1 MKIIDCLN
9 SKPVTLS
16 FEVFP
21 PKTDDGYDS
30 VAKAVTEL
38 CALNPDYIS
47 VTYGAGGGTSKNT
60 VRIAADIQGKLG
72 TTALPH
78 LSCVSSSREE
88 VSVLLDQMEASGL
101 HNVLALR
108 GDRPQISCDS
118 PAPRNDYDYEYAYQL
133 VTDIKARGKFCIGAA
148 CYPEGHVECGRK
160 EQDIMYLKE
169 KVDCG
174 VDFLVTQ
181 MFFDNNVLFSFLYQ
195 AYRKNIQV
203 PVVAGVWPITA
214 AKQIQRI
221 AQLSGAVIPTRLK
234 GILDKWGHDPESMK
248 QAGII
253 YATEQII
260 DLVANGVRGI
270 HIYTMNKPEIARNI
284 QQNLGTLLS

>member
-78 LSCVSSSREE
+78 LSCVSSSRDE
-88 VSVLLDQMEASGL
+88 VSMLLDQMEAGGL

-108 GDRPQISCDS
+108 GDRPLISCDGT
-118 PAPRNDYDYEYAYQL
+118 APRYDYEYAYQL
-133 VTDIKARGKFCIGAA
+133 VQDIKARGKFCIGAA
-148 CYPEGHVECGRK
+148 CYPEGHVECERK
-160 EQDIMYLKE
+160 ERDIMYLKE

-221 AQLSGAVIPTRLK
+221 AQLSGAAIPTRLK

-270 HIYTMNKPEIARNI
+270 HIYTMNKPEIAQKI

>member
-21 PKTDDGYDS
+21 PKTDDGYES
-30 VAKAVTEL
+30 VAQAVTSL
-38 CALNPDYIS
+38 SALKPDYIS

-60 VRIAADIQGKLG
+60 VRIASEIQGRLG

-88 VSVLLDQMEASGL
+88 VFGLLDQMEASGI

-108 GDRPQISCDS
+108 GDRPTLVTGGEL
-118 PAPRNDYDYEYAYQL
+118 PAYDYEYAFQL
-133 VTDIKARGKFCIGAA
+133 ISDIKKRDKFCIGAA
-148 CYPEGHVECGRK
+148 CYPEGHVECINK
-160 EQDIMYLKE
+160 AADIGYLKE

-203 PVVAGVWPITA
+203 PVVAGVWPVTA

-221 AQLSGAVIPTRLK
+221 AQLSGAAIPTRLK

-253 YATEQII
+253 YATEQIV

-270 HIYTMNKPEIARNI
+270 HIYTMNKPEIAQKI
-284 QQNLGTLLS
+284 QENLGSLLD

>member
-1 MKIIDCLN
+1 VKIIDCLN

-21 PKTDDGYDS
+21 PKTDDGYES
-30 VAKAVTEL
+30 VAQAVT
-38 CALNPDYIS
+38 ALSALSPDYIS

-60 VRIAADIQGKLG
+60 VRIASDIQGRLG

-78 LSCVSSSREE
+78 LSCVSSTREE
-88 VSVLLDQMEASGL
+88 VAGLLDQMDANGL

-108 GDRPQISCDS
+108 GDRLVLPSEGDV
-118 PAPRNDYDYEYAYQL
+118 PEYEYEYAYQL
-133 VTDIKARGKFCIGAA
+133 VQDIKARGRFCIGAA
-148 CYPEGHVECGRK
+148 CYPEGHVECTNK
-160 EQDIMYLKE
+160 AADLVYLRE

-181 MFFDNNVLFSFLYQ
+181 MFFDNNVLYSFLYQ

-203 PVVAGVWPITA
+203 PVVAGVMPVTA
-214 AKQIQRI
+214 AKQVQRI
-221 AQLSGAVIPTRLK
+221 SQLSGATLTPRFKV
-234 GILDKWGHDPESMK
+234 ILDKWGHDPESMK

-270 HIYTMNKPEIARNI
+270 HIYTMNKPDVAQKIKE
-284 QQNLGTLLS
+284 NLGSLLS

>member
-21 PKTDDGYDS
+21 PKTDDGYKS
-30 VAKAVTEL
+30 VAQAVT
-38 CALNPDYIS
+38 ALSALTPDYIS
-47 VTYGAGGGTSKNT
+47 VTYGAGGGTSQNT
-60 VRIAADIQGKLG
+60 VRIASEIEGKLG

-78 LSCVSSSREE
+78 LSCVSSSRQE
-88 VSVLLDQMEASGL
+88 VKSLLDQMEKSGIN
-101 HNVLALR
+101 NVLALR
-108 GDRPQISCDS
+108 GDHPALIPDAVS
-118 PAPRNDYDYEYAYQL
+118 PVYDYQYAFQL
-133 VTDIKARGKFCIGAA
+133 IEDIKARGHFCIGAA
-148 CYPEGHVECGRK
+148 CYPEGHVECENK
-160 EQDIMYLKE
+160 AMDLMYLKE
-169 KVDCG
+169 KVDRG

-181 MFFDNNVLFSFLYQ
+181 MFFDNNVLYSFLYQ

-203 PVVAGVWPITA
+203 PVVAGVMPVTA
-214 AKQIQRI
+214 ARQIQRI
-221 AQLSGAVIPTRLK
+221 SQLSGASLTPRFKV
-234 GILDKWGHDPESMK
+234 ILDKWGHDPESMK

-270 HIYTMNKPEIARNI
+270 HIYTMNKPDVAKKI
-284 QQNLGTLLS
+284 QENLGSLLS

>member
-1 MKIIDCLN
+1 VKIIDCLN

-21 PKTDDGYDS
+21 PKTDDGYES
-30 VAKAVTEL
+30 VAQAVTKL
-38 CALNPDYIS
+38 SALHPDYIS

-60 VRIAADIQGKLG
+60 VRIASEIQGRLA

-88 VSVLLDQMEASGL
+88 VSGLLDQMAISGI

-108 GDRPQISCDS
+108 GDRPAAAAEDYH
-118 PAPRNDYDYEYAYQL
+118 PKYDYEYAFQL
-133 VTDIKARGKFCIGAA
+133 ISDIKKRDKFCIGAA
-148 CYPEGHVECGRK
+148 CYPEGHVECINKAVDLG
-160 EQDIMYLKE
+160 YLKE

-203 PVVAGVWPITA
+203 PVVAGIWPVTA
-214 AKQIQRI
+214 ARQIQRI
-221 AQLSGAVIPTRLK
+221 AQLSGAAIPTRLK

-270 HIYTMNKPEIARNI
+270 HIYTMNKPEVAQKI
-284 QQNLGTLLS
+284 QENLGSLLK

>member
-21 PKTDDGYDS
+21 PKTDDGYES
-30 VAKAVTEL
+30 VAQAVT
-38 CALNPDYIS
+38 ALSHLHPDYIS

-60 VRIAADIQGKLG
+60 VRIATEIENNLG

-88 VSVLLDQMEASGL
+88 VSQLLDQMTANGL
-101 HNVLALR
+101 SNVLALR
-108 GDRPQISCDS
+108 GDRLQAQ
-118 PAPRNDYDYEYAYQL
+118 PAGEAPAYYEYAYQL
-133 VTDIKARGKFCIGAA
+133 VADIKARGNFCIGAA
-148 CYPEGHVECGRK
+148 CYPEGHVECENK
-160 EQDIMYLKE
+160 AMDLTYLRE
-169 KVDCG
+169 KVDRG

-181 MFFDNNVLFSFLYQ
+181 MFFDNNVLYSFLYQ
-195 AYRKNIQV
+195 AYRNHIQV
-203 PVVAGVWPITA
+203 PVVAGVMPVTSG
-214 AKQIQRI
+214 KQIHRI
-221 AQLSGAVIPTRLK
+221 CQMSGTSLTPRFKV
-234 GILDKWGHDPESMK
+234 ILDKWGHNPEAMK

-270 HIYTMNKPEIARNI
+270 HIYTMNKPEVAQKIKE
-284 QQNLGTLLS
+284 NLGSLLL

>member
-21 PKTDDGYDS
+21 PKTDDGYES
-30 VAKAVTEL
+30 VAQAVT
-38 CALNPDYIS
+38 ALSALAPDYIS
-47 VTYGAGGGTSKNT
+47 VTYGAGGGTSQNT
-60 VRIAADIQGKLG
+60 VRIASEIEGKLG

-78 LSCVSSSREE
+78 LSCVSSSKQE
-88 VSVLLDQMEASGL
+88 VAYLLDQMEKNGL
-101 HNVLALR
+101 NNVLALR
-108 GDRPQISCDS
+108 GDRPPVMPDAAS
-118 PAPRNDYDYEYAYQL
+118 PVYDYQYAFQL
-133 VTDIKARGKFCIGAA
+133 VEDIKARGNFCIGAA
-148 CYPEGHVECGRK
+148 CYPEGHVECENK
-160 EQDIMYLKE
+160 AMDLIYLKE
-169 KVDCG
+169 KVDRG

-181 MFFDNNVLFSFLYQ
+181 MFFDNNVLYSFLYQ

-203 PVVAGVWPITA
+203 PVVAGVMPVTA
-214 AKQIQRI
+214 ARQIHRI
-221 AQLSGAVIPTRLK
+221 CQLSGASLTPRFKV
-234 GILDKWGHDPESMK
+234 ILDKWGHDPESMK

-270 HIYTMNKPEIARNI
+270 HIYTMNKPDVAKKI
-284 QQNLGTLLS
+284 QENLGSLLS